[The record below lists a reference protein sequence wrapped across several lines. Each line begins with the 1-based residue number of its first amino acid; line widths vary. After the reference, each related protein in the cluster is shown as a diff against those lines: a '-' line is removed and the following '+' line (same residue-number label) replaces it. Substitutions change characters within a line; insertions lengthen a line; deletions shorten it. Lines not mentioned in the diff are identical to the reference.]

1 MSRLSLTLLV
11 TLGLAVAACDRGEPE
26 QAQESGAT
34 KPATG
39 VIDRSHAGDL
49 MPAANI
55 RNLEGRELNLAALQG
70 TPVLV
75 NLWAT
80 WCAPCVREMPMLDD
94 LASDYDERLHVITIS
109 QDMGG
114 EEKVA
119 EFFKTA
125 KLEFLESWMEPQ
137 GELGF
142 KLGNGTLPTT
152 VLYDASGQ
160 EVWRVTGDFDWS
172 SEEARSAIDEVVVE

>member
-1 MSRLSLTLLV
+1 
-11 TLGLAVAACDRGEPE
+11 
-26 QAQESGAT
+26 
-34 KPATG
+34 
-39 VIDRSHAGDL
+39 

-125 KLEFLESWMEPQ
+125 KLEFLKSWMEPQ

-160 EVWRVTGDFDWS
+160 EVWRVTGDFDWA